1 MNMNRTSYNSV
12 QRSSLILPV
21 NNRRFVEK
29 AHLRGADAVILD
41 LEDSIPNSE
50 KDNARN
56 MVKNSIGV
64 AGRGGSLVL
73 VRVNNEKTMLYL
85 DLYASVHP
93 GLHGIVL
100 PMVETRQEVM
110 ELESIVEKLEKEQN
124 LEVGQIRFSLII
136 ESPRGLLNAYDIAL
150 ASQRVESMTIGP
162 EDYCLK
168 LGVEPSN
175 DGIELLY
182 PLSQIVTICKTIGI
196 MPMGLLGSIA
206 GFQDLEAFERSASR
220 ARQLGCVGAAC
231 IHPKQVEV
239 LNRVFS
245 PSPEEIKFAQRVVAA
260 FEDGLSKGIASV
272 NLDGKMV
279 DIPVY
284 KRAKQIA
291 LRAEAIER
299 TEQAKR
305 ESLLQTQ

>member
-1 MNMNRTSYNSV
+1 
-12 QRSSLILPV
+12 
-21 NNRRFVEK
+21 
-29 AHLRGADAVILD
+29 
-41 LEDSIPNSE
+41 
-50 KDNARN
+50 
-56 MVKNSIGV
+56 
-64 AGRGGSLVL
+64 LVL
-73 VRVNNEKTMLYL
+73 VRVNNEQTMLYA
-85 DLYASVHP
+85 DLYASIHP

-110 ELESIVEKLEKEQN
+110 ELESNVEKLEKERN
-124 LEVGQIRFSLII
+124 LAVGRIRFLLII

-150 ASQRVESMTIGP
+150 ASHRVESMTIGP

-182 PLSQIVTICKTIGI
+182 PLSQIVTICKGAGI

-206 GFQDLEAFERSASR
+206 GFQDLEAFEGSAAR

-245 PSPEEIKFAQRVVAA
+245 PSPEEIKFAQRVVGA
-260 FEDGLSKGIASV
+260 FEDGLSKGLGSV
-272 NLDGKMV
+272 NLNGKMV

-284 KRAKQIA
+284 KRAKRIT
-291 LRAEAIER
+291 LRAKAIEKIER
-299 TEQAKR
+299 AKR
-305 ESLLQTQ
+305 EALLQLQ